1 MVGSL
6 RAEPARVVSDLRRLA
21 DWKQLFDGR
30 VDAIHL
36 TAFAGPKECTELVK
50 FIATHPRTVGYDNA
64 RGILRLGNS
73 FSDVRKS
80 TSGNIAGAY
89 ASVDI
94 VEEAL
99 GLSKVISQLLGVITA
114 SWPYG
119 LETYSYRGVVLH
131 RAIARRI
138 IGAHAEPHD
147 DNISKEVCEDA
158 VALTVKCQLGV
169 NLYLEMPEMG
179 GELEG
184 WHRQLN
190 AEEYDRLRNP
200 EPDLAYGVRRD
211 AIGNPDWEIRPGL
224 GDVIIFK
231 NTELHAI
238 RQGEGSRT
246 TWGFFL
252 GYRGDE
258 KPLLVWS

>member
-1 MVGSL
+1 
-6 RAEPARVVSDLRRLA
+6 
-21 DWKQLFDGR
+21 
-30 VDAIHL
+30 
-36 TAFAGPKECTELVK
+36 
-50 FIATHPRTVGYDNA
+50 
-64 RGILRLGNS
+64 
-73 FSDVRKS
+73 
-80 TSGNIAGAY
+80 
-89 ASVDI
+89 
-94 VEEAL
+94 
-99 GLSKVISQLLGVITA
+99 
-114 SWPYG
+114 
-119 LETYSYRGVVLH
+119 
-131 RAIARRI
+131 
-138 IGAHAEPHD
+138 
-147 DNISKEVCEDA
+147 VCEDA